1 LKNAGTRKRPDTYL
15 RPVPFSLSR
24 GTENKQKKL
33 GGDGEQG
40 VAVKKSEMMDEKARI
55 VENSPRKPRPK
66 ILPLPDK
73 EVKTEEIAVIEP
85 EIIPAEDE
93 EEAYDEEA
101 KVKEQVREAMMAL
114 REAMGESERA
124 TASMG
129 DL

>member
-1 LKNAGTRKRPDTYL
+1 
-15 RPVPFSLSR
+15 
-24 GTENKQKKL
+24 
-33 GGDGEQG
+33 
-40 VAVKKSEMMDEKARI
+40 
-55 VENSPRKPRPK
+55 
-66 ILPLPDK
+66 LPLPDK

>member
-1 LKNAGTRKRPDTYL
+1 
-15 RPVPFSLSR
+15 
-24 GTENKQKKL
+24 
-33 GGDGEQG
+33 
-40 VAVKKSEMMDEKARI
+40 VKKSEMMDEKARI

-85 EIIPAEDE
+85 EIIPSEDE
-93 EEAYDEEA
+93 EGESHDVEA

-114 REAMGESERA
+114 REAMEESERA